1 VPTSYN
7 RVVGIAFLHQ
17 KKKKKEK
24 KKRKRHGLVENPFLM
39 TKCIIASRQTV
50 NQFGFAIDLS
60 VSLKF
65 FI

>member
-7 RVVGIAFLHQ
+7 RVVGIAFLHP
-17 KKKKKEK
+17 KKKKEK

-39 TKCIIASRQTV
+39 RKCIIASRQTV
-50 NQFGFAIDLS
+50 NQFGFARDLS